1 MNQTLQDWCTAVLG
15 PHQVLSGSQRPD
27 ARSGTS
33 RLRTRSGHCYL
44 KVHRDREMWA
54 REVYACE
61 RWAPVFGPHAPP
73 LLAVREEPPL
83 ALLIGELEGQ
93 VLENVRL
100 PVEQERAAWRTAG
113 RMLARLHA
121 LPGGDFFGSCDRN
134 GIPPEG
140 ATGDAV
146 AYIASSLADEL
157 EQATRDGLLDVAEQ
171 ATLRAAL
178 ERAEVFSGERPVP
191 CHRDY
196 NPYNWLVTPEG
207 EWTGVIDFEFA
218 YRDVLVAE
226 FSRYPDW
233 EWIERPDLV
242 EALLE
247 GYGRPLT
254 EREERQCWVARAHYA
269 LSAITW
275 GTAES
280 YHGFVA
286 EGRRAL
292 AHLAARTTWPRVKR
306 QRTLRAPSSAC

>member
-1 MNQTLQDWCTAVLG
+1 MTDVLQGWCTTILG
-15 PHQVLSGSQRPD
+15 PHEILSGSQRPD

-33 RLRTRSGHCYL
+33 RLRTRAGHCYL
-44 KVHRDREMWA
+44 KVHRDPAMWA
-54 REVYACE
+54 HEVHAYE
-61 RWAPVFGPHAPP
+61 RWAPIFGPHAPP

-83 ALLIGELEGQ
+83 ALLIGELQGQ
-93 VLENVRL
+93 VLENVQL
-100 PVEQERAAWRTAG
+100 PVERERAAWRAAG
-113 RMLARLHA
+113 GHLARLHA
-121 LPGGDFFGSCDRN
+121 LPCGAFLGPCERDGS
-134 GIPPEG
+134 PPEG

-146 AYIASSLADEL
+146 EYVATDLAREIG
-157 EQATRDGLLDVAEQ
+157 QATRDGLLDDAER
-171 ATLRAAL
+171 AVLRAAL
-178 ERAEVFSGERPVP
+178 ARAHVFAGERPVP

-207 EWTGVIDFEFA
+207 AWAGVFDFEFA
-218 YRDVLVAE
+218 LRDVRVAE

-242 EALLE
+242 EPLLE

-254 EREERQCWVARAHYA
+254 PREEEQCLVARALYA

-275 GTAES
+275 GSEAS

-292 AHLAARTTWPRVKR
+292 AHLSG
-306 QRTLRAPSSAC
+306 LL